1 MTTELAPL
9 DISSLHHDYRVTFHH
24 EISGAIGPL
33 LDITESVCVI
43 DRNVAELHA
52 DALAPLV
59 ESRPTLLLDA
69 LETTKT
75 LDGVVQIVDW
85 MLEQSCTRS
94 STVIAIGGGIIQD
107 AVTFTS
113 HIYYRGIRFI
123 LLPTTLLSMSD
134 SFIGAKC
141 GINHGSF
148 KNQLGILH
156 APNDVRVATPFL
168 DTLHDNDVRSGYGE
182 IVKLALTENATD
194 IDWVIEAVDRDGLR
208 CPELLAMIR
217 RCLEIKKVVIEEDEY
232 ETDLRRILNY
242 GHTFGHALEALTDHA
257 VPHGLGV
264 AWGIDLV
271 NHLSIRRGFP
281 IKDLGSR
288 LHDFIDRY
296 LAFELADF
304 PTAEAL
310 IDMTRRDKKVA
321 AGQLNLVL
329 LRGPGDL
336 VVEPTPFDDDLVEGV
351 REFLEAAG
359 GVRTD

>member
-24 EISGAIGPL
+24 EISGAIKPL

-43 DRNVAELHA
+43 DRNVAALHA
-52 DALAPLV
+52 DALAPLI
-59 ESRPTLLLDA
+59 ESRPSLLLDA

-85 MLEQSCTRS
+85 MLEQGCTRS

-123 LLPTTLLSMSD
+123 LLPTTLLSMCD
-134 SFIGAKC
+134 SCIGAKC

-148 KNQLGILH
+148 KNQLGVLH

-194 IDWVIEAVDRDGLR
+194 IDWVIESVDRDGLR
-208 CPELLAMIR
+208 CPELLTMIR

-271 NHLSIRRGFP
+271 NHLSVRRGFP
-281 IKDLGSR
+281 VEELGRR
-288 LHDFIDRY
+288 LHDFIDRN

-336 VVEPTPFDDDLVEGV
+336 VIEPTPFDDDLMEGV
-351 REFLEAAG
+351 REFLESAG
-359 GVRTD
+359 VVRRD

>member
-24 EISGAIGPL
+24 EISGAIRPL

-134 SFIGAKC
+134 SCIGAKC

-156 APNDVRVATPFL
+156 APNDVRIATPFL

-194 IDWVIEAVDRDGLR
+194 IDWVIGSVDRDGLR
-208 CPELLAMIR
+208 GPELLAMIR

-281 IKDLGSR
+281 IKDFGSL
-288 LHDFIDRY
+288 LHDFIDRH

-336 VVEPTPFDDDLVEGV
+336 VIEPTPFDDDLMEGV
-351 REFLEAAG
+351 REFLESAG
-359 GVRTD
+359 VVRRD